1 MYSISL
7 VSSIVHGWLCREDQC
22 KYYAWFVMYRQPD
35 RTPLPPVLKR
45 GGKTALSC
53 AVDLT
58 AHKMKEELKAVTP
71 TIRDTTTDTRILYCK
86 TYLPNKTCMKLQ
98 LVENC
103 CSQGIYILSA
113 DKANSCTFCE
123 TQVSLRPSKGYRHC
137 DIPVPHATPLP

>member
-1 MYSISL
+1 MVGCVEKISASIM
-7 VSSIVHGWLCREDQC
+7 HGLLCIDNQT
-22 KYYAWFVMYRQPD
+22 AP
-35 RTPLPPVLKR
+35 PLPPVLKR

-58 AHKMKEELKAVTP
+58 AHKMEEELKAVTP

-98 LVENC
+98 LLENC

-137 DIPVPHATPLP
+137 DIPVPHATPLPWWCFNPFTAV